1 MVNPARPAFRSTIR
15 IGSPLPVH
23 ERLELP
29 LPRVGW
35 VTIAGDPIPEDRT
48 LEEFVTAHTGLL
60 ARTVPGFRETRR
72 ATSAL
77 LGLSEACLIEFEA
90 HPEAGPAT
98 THIHCCGVHGS
109 RAYVVGATLPGEGH
123 ADTGPVLAALMRT
136 ITIGDE
142 TPRGPAESPPA

>member
-1 MVNPARPAFRSTIR
+1 M
-15 IGSPLPVH
+15 PVH

-29 LPRVGW
+29 LPGVGW
-35 VTIAGDPIPEDRT
+35 VTIAGDPIPEERT
-48 LEEFVTAHTGLL
+48 LEEFVAAHTALL

-90 HPEAGPAT
+90 HPEAGPTT

-109 RAYVVGATLPGEGH
+109 RAYVVGATLPPEGR
-123 ADTGPVLAALMRT
+123 ADAGPALAALMRT
-136 ITIGDE
+136 ITVGGE